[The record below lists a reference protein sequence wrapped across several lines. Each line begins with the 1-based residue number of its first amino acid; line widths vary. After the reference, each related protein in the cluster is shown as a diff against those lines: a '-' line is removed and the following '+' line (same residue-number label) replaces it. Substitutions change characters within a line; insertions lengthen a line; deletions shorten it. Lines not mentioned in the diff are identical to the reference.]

1 MNKLNVSIVLIN
13 IILIF
18 AKKTTLNYVFKIK
31 QQTTTPQDN
40 ILRCCHKLSY
50 LVKPTLYH
58 NWCPFEFSDGFVE

>member
-1 MNKLNVSIVLIN
+1 MNKLNMSIVFIN

-18 AKKTTLNYVFKIK
+18 IEKGSLKLSFKIK
-31 QQTTTPQDN
+31 KQTKAPQDN
-40 ILRCCHKLSY
+40 ILRCCYKLSY

>member
-1 MNKLNVSIVLIN
+1 MNKLNMSITFIN
-13 IILIF
+13 IILILL
-18 AKKTTLNYVFKIK
+18 KMSTSSSVFKIK
-31 QQTTTPQDN
+31 QQTKTPQDN